1 MVGAGAAVALPAVQL
16 SANDAGRMASIDIV
30 ALCLFICVL
39 WLLIP
44 VCNSELQLGMW
55 HVCLSVYTAYSAVYI
70 AGYV

>member
-1 MVGAGAAVALPAVQL
+1 VG
-16 SANDAGRMASIDIV
+16 SIDIV

-55 HVCLSVYTAYSAVYI
+55 NVCLSVYTAYRYRYSAVYI
-70 AGYV
+70 AW